1 MNRSHDDMF
10 LLWFIVYANM
20 ALACYFI
27 TRKTYYK
34 IEQYYTKHV
43 TRLKYTMTSGTKGK
57 IMGDCDYNLNS

>member
-1 MNRSHDDMF
+1 MVHNIFKYGHSRLF
-10 LLWFIVYANM
+10 
-20 ALACYFI
+20 
-27 TRKTYYK
+27 YYPKNLQK